1 MLWMQKL
8 KVREGKQL
16 SEGRMSDLYVS
27 YLNIYPLSQKVWVV
41 VNFQGIFIMRES
53 C

>member
-8 KVREGKQL
+8 KVREGKRL

-27 YLNIYPLSQKVWVV
+27 YFKHLSP
-41 VNFQGIFIMRES
+41 
-53 C
+53 